1 MSEVREFKG
10 IWIAKEIWMDNDLT
24 LQEKCAFAEID
35 SLSNLEKG
43 CIASNDHFAKFLG
56 VSKDRAKRVISSLV
70 DKGYIIS
77 KIERDKE
84 TNQVTERRLF
94 PTRGWGTLHPEGEGE
109 KTPKPR
115 GEIYPE
121 NNTSITN
128 TLSNT
133 KKDIVQKQVSAP
145 CGSIPFVEIIS
156 YLNEKAGRR
165 YKVSNDL
172 TRRLIRARWNEGFR
186 LDDFEKVINTKVAQ
200 WKGSPQMDKYLRPQ
214 TLFSTNFEG
223 YLNEDDTVNNISSW
237 NPMNPS
243 GSRYTEEELNNLN
256 LQF

>member
-1 MSEVREFKG
+1 MCEKREFRG
-10 IWIAKEIWMDNDLT
+10 VWIDREIWLNDDLT
-24 LQEKCAFAEID
+24 LQEKCTFAEIY
-35 SLSNLEKG
+35 SLSSLEKG
-43 CIASNDHFAKFLG
+43 CIASNEHFAKFLG
-56 VSKDRAKRVISSLV
+56 VSKDRAKRVVSSLV

-77 KIERDKE
+77 NVKRDKE

-94 PTRGWGTLHPEGEGE
+94 PTRGWGTIYPEGRGE
-109 KTPKPR
+109 NTLNPR
-115 GEIYPE
+115 GENYPE

-133 KKDIVQKQVSAP
+133 KRDIVQEQVPAP
-145 CGSIPFVEIIS
+145 HNSIPFVEIIS

-200 WKGSPQMDKYLRPQ
+200 WKGDSQMDKYLRPQ

-223 YLNEDDTVNNISSW
+223 YLNEDDSVNNKPRR
-237 NPMNPS
+237 NLMNPS
-243 GSRYTEEELNNLN
+243 GSQYTDDEIKNLK
-256 LQF
+256 LRF

>member
-1 MSEVREFKG
+1 MSEVREFRG
-10 IWIAKEIWMDNDLT
+10 IWIDKEIWLNDNLT
-24 LQEKCAFAEID
+24 LQEKCAFAEIY
-35 SLSNLEKG
+35 SLANLEKG
-43 CIASNDHFAKFLG
+43 CIAKNEHFAKFLG

-94 PTRGWGTLHPEGEGE
+94 PTRGWGTIYTEGKGE
-109 KTPKPR
+109 NALNSR
-115 GEIYPE
+115 GENYPE

-133 KKDIVQKQVSAP
+133 KRDIVQEQVPAP
-145 CGSIPFVEIIS
+145 HNSIPFVEIIS

-200 WKGSPQMDKYLRPQ
+200 WKGDTQMDKYLRPQ

-223 YLNEDDTVNNISSW
+223 YLNEDDTLRNKPRY

-243 GSRYTEEELNNLN
+243 GSRYTEKELDDLN
-256 LQF
+256 LPF